1 MCTNNKNYPKV
12 EQLTTQQIAPATS
25 ACGSTHDH
33 ESMSIWESFYHELLH
48 HFPYATLSVGLA
60 LMLLTLI
67 NVFFSAGIAADVAAA
82 ACTSECCGHTSGLDI
97 LFHSFHFIHIL
108 FATSGTIVTFRRYS
122 DKIWAALVIGTVSS
136 MVFCTLS
143 DVLLPYLAGRL
154 LGVEMDLHI
163 CFANELPNILPFLGV
178 GLLNGWVMTQLPE
191 YRTQENSLFLHFLHT
206 FISAMASI
214 FYAVGH
220 GLADFYS
227 YFGMFYLLMLVAVII
242 PCTLSD
248 VIAPIFF
255 AKFVNKQKKACNV

>member
-1 MCTNNKNYPKV
+1 MCTGNHKQQNNIQV
-12 EQLTTQQIAPATS
+12 ATVC
-25 ACGSTHDH
+25 AGTHDQQNQT
-33 ESMSIWESFYHELLH
+33 IWQSFYQELLH
-48 HFPYATLSVGLA
+48 HFPYATLSVALA

-67 NVFFSAGIAADVAAA
+67 NVFFNAGIQAATIA
-82 ACTSECCGHTSGLDI
+82 ACQTGCCHTSGLDI
-97 LFHSFHFIHIL
+97 LFHSFHFAHIL

-122 DKIWAALVIGTVSS
+122 DKIWAALLIGTVSS

-143 DVLLPYLAGRL
+143 DVLLPYAAGRL

-163 CFANELPNILPFLGV
+163 CFASELSNILPFLGI

-220 GLADFYS
+220 GLSDFYS
-227 YFGMFYLLMLVAVII
+227 YFGMFYLLMVVAVII

-255 AKFVNKQKKACNV
+255 AQFVGKE

>member
-1 MCTNNKNYPKV
+1 MCAEHHNHKKDIQN
-12 EQLTTQQIAPATS
+12 QG
-25 ACGSTHDH
+25 ACSTVHNF
-33 ESMSIWESFYHELLH
+33 ENQTIWQAFYHELLH
-48 HFPYATLSVGLA
+48 HFPYATLSVALA

-67 NVFFSAGIAADVAAA
+67 NVFFNAGIAQATMI
-82 ACTSECCGHTSGLDI
+82 ACSDGCCHTSGLDI

-122 DKIWAALVIGTVSS
+122 DNILAGLFVGTLSS

-143 DVLLPYLAGRL
+143 DVLLPYAAGRI
-154 LGVEMDLHI
+154 LGIDMDLHI
-163 CFANELPNILPFLGV
+163 CFASELSNILPFLIV
-178 GLLNGWVMTQLPE
+178 GLLNGWVMTQLAE
-191 YRTQENSLFLHFLHT
+191 LRTQENSLFLHFLHT

-220 GLADFYS
+220 GLSDFYM
-227 YFGMFYLLMLVAVII
+227 YFGMFYLLMVVAVII

-255 AKFVNKQKKACNV
+255 AKFVNKQKKSLN

>member
-1 MCTNNKNYPKV
+1 MCANHNHKKDD
-12 EQLTTQQIAPATS
+12 QITAGCANS
-25 ACGSTHDH
+25 HNH
-33 ESMSIWESFYHELLH
+33 ENQTMWQSFYHELLH
-48 HFPYATLSVGLA
+48 HFPYATLSVALA

-67 NVFFSAGIAADVAAA
+67 TVCCNFDAHAVAS
-82 ACTSECCGHTSGLDI
+82 ACTHDSCGGHSSGLDI

-122 DKIWAALVIGTVSS
+122 DKMFAGLLVGTLSS

-143 DVLLPYLAGRL
+143 DVLLPYVAGRL
-154 LGVEMDLHI
+154 LGIDMDLHI
-163 CFANELPNILPFLGV
+163 CFATELSNILPFLCV
-178 GLLNGWVMTQLPE
+178 GLFNGWVMTQLPE
-191 YRTQENSLFLHFLHT
+191 FRTQENSLFLHFLHT

-220 GLADFYS
+220 GLSDFYS
-227 YFGMFYLLMLVAVII
+227 YLGMFYLLMVVAVII

-255 AKFVNKQKKACNV
+255 AKFVSKKNKASNL

>member
-1 MCTNNKNYPKV
+1 MCANHNHQKTV
-12 EQLTTQQIAPATS
+12 QVATGCADS
-25 ACGSTHDH
+25 HSH
-33 ESMSIWESFYHELLH
+33 ENQTIWQSFYHELLH
-48 HFPYATLSVGLA
+48 HFPYATLSVALA

-67 NVFFSAGIAADVAAA
+67 TVFFDTGVAAQAAA
-82 ACTSECCGHTSGLDI
+82 ACSEGCCNHASGLDI

-122 DKIWAALVIGTVSS
+122 DKIWVGLLVGTLSS

-143 DVLLPYLAGRL
+143 DVLLPYVAGRL
-154 LGVEMDLHI
+154 LGIEMDLHI
-163 CFANELPNILPFLGV
+163 CFATELSNILPFLGV
-178 GLLNGWVMTQLPE
+178 GLFNGWVMTQLPE
-191 YRTQENSLFLHFLHT
+191 FRTQENSLFLHFLHT

-220 GLADFYS
+220 GLSDFYT
-227 YFGMFYLLMLVAVII
+227 YFGMFYLLMVVAVII

-255 AKFVNKQKKACNV
+255 AKFVSKPKKVSNV

>member
-1 MCTNNKNYPKV
+1 MCADYNQKKNNEV
-12 EQLTTQQIAPATS
+12 TTCIDS
-25 ACGSTHDH
+25 HTH
-33 ESMSIWESFYHELLH
+33 EYSSIWQAWYHEFLH
-48 HFPYATLSVGLA
+48 HFPYATLSVALA

-67 NVFFSAGIAADVAAA
+67 NVFFNNGIGVQEVVSSCCSHHAGCVHA
-82 ACTSECCGHTSGLDI
+82 SGLDI

-122 DKIWAALVIGTVSS
+122 NKIWAGLLVGTLSS

-143 DVLLPYLAGRL
+143 DVLLPYAAGRF
-154 LGVEMDLHI
+154 LGVDMDLHI
-163 CFANELPNILPFLGV
+163 CFASELSNILPFLIV
-178 GLLNGWVMTQLPE
+178 GLINGWVMTQLPE
-191 YRTQENSLFLHFLHT
+191 FITKENSLFLHFLHT

-220 GLADFYS
+220 GLSDFYS
-227 YFGMFYLLMLVAVII
+227 YFGMFYLLMVVAVII

-255 AKFVNKQKKACNV
+255 AQFVGKSQKVE

>member
-1 MCTNNKNYPKV
+1 MCVDSHN
-12 EQLTTQQIAPATS
+12 
-25 ACGSTHDH
+25 H
-33 ESMSIWESFYHELLH
+33 EKRTIWQSFYHELLH
-48 HFPYATLSVGLA
+48 HFPYATMSVALA

-67 NVFFSAGIAADVAAA
+67 HVLFYSDPQPVIAVAS
-82 ACTSECCGHTSGLDI
+82 TCCGGHAHHATTTSQTAGLDI
-97 LFHSFHFIHIL
+97 LFHCFHFAHIL

-122 DKIWAALVIGTVSS
+122 QRIWVGLMVGALSS

-143 DVLLPYLAGRL
+143 DVLLPYAAGRM
-154 LGVEMDLHI
+154 LGIEMDLHI
-163 CFANELPNILPFLGV
+163 CFASELSNILPFLFV

-191 YRTQENSLFLHFLHT
+191 FRTQENSLFLHFLHT

-220 GLADFYS
+220 GLSDYYAH
-227 YFGMFYLLMLVAVII
+227 FGLFFLLMVVAVIL

-255 AKFVNKQKKACNV
+255 AKFSEKKKACNV

>member
-1 MCTNNKNYPKV
+1 MCANHKPKI
-12 EQLTTQQIAPATS
+12 ETINSCP
-25 ACGSTHDH
+25 DH
-33 ESMSIWESFYHELLH
+33 ETKSIWQSFSHELLH
-48 HFPYATLSVGLA
+48 HFPYATLSVSLA

-67 NVFFSAGIAADVAAA
+67 SVFLNTGIGAQEVVT
-82 ACTSECCGHTSGLDI
+82 ACSHHAHHAHQACNHTSGLDI
-97 LFHSFHFIHIL
+97 LFHSFHFAHIL

-122 DKIWAALVIGTVSS
+122 NNILAGLLVGTFSS
-136 MVFCTLS
+136 MIFCTLS
-143 DVLLPYLAGRL
+143 DVLLPYAAGRL

-163 CFANELPNILPFLGV
+163 CFASELSNILPFLGV

-191 YRTQENSLFLHFLHT
+191 FRTQSNSLFLHFLHT

-220 GLADFYS
+220 GLSDFYT
-227 YFGMFYLLMLVAVII
+227 YFGMFFLLMVVAVII

-255 AKFVNKQKKACNV
+255 ARFANKQK

>member
-1 MCTNNKNYPKV
+1 MCVDSHN
-12 EQLTTQQIAPATS
+12 
-25 ACGSTHDH
+25 H
-33 ESMSIWESFYHELLH
+33 EKRSIWESFYHELLH
-48 HFPYATLSVGLA
+48 HFPYATMSVALA

-67 NVFFSAGIAADVAAA
+67 HVLFYSNPETITTVASA
-82 ACTSECCGHTSGLDI
+82 CCGGHDVSSQTAGLDN
-97 LFHSFHFIHIL
+97 LFHAFHFAHIL

-122 DKIWAALVIGTVSS
+122 NRVWIGLMVGTLSS

-143 DVLLPYLAGRL
+143 DVLLPYAAGRI
-154 LGVEMDLHI
+154 LGIEMDLHI
-163 CFANELPNILPFLGV
+163 CFASELSNILPFLFV

-191 YRTQENSLFLHFLHT
+191 FRTQENSLQLHFLHT

-220 GLADFYS
+220 GLSDFYS
-227 YFGMFYLLMLVAVII
+227 HFGLFYLLMVIAVIL

-255 AKFVNKQKKACNV
+255 ATFSEKKKACNI

>member
-1 MCTNNKNYPKV
+1 MCANHNHQKNSTLTV
-12 EQLTTQQIAPATS
+12 ECKTS
-25 ACGSTHDH
+25 HDH
-33 ESMSIWESFYHELLH
+33 QNQTIWQSFYHELLH
-48 HFPYATLSVGLA
+48 HFPYATLSVALA

-67 NVFFSAGIAADVAAA
+67 TVFFDSGITAHSAAA
-82 ACTSECCGHTSGLDI
+82 ACSHDGCNHTSGLDI

-122 DKIWAALVIGTVSS
+122 DKIIAALSVGILSS

-143 DVLLPYLAGRL
+143 DVLLPYVAGRL
-154 LGVEMDLHI
+154 LGIDMDLHI
-163 CFANELPNILPFLGV
+163 CFASELSNILPFLFV
-178 GLLNGWVMTQLPE
+178 GLFNGWVMTQLPE
-191 YRTQENSLFLHFLHT
+191 FRTQENSLFLHFLHT

-220 GLADFYS
+220 GLSDFYS
-227 YFGMFYLLMLVAVII
+227 YFGLFYLLMVVAVII

-255 AKFVNKQKKACNV
+255 AKFVNKKSQKCN

>member
-1 MCTNNKNYPKV
+1 MCANHNHQKNV
-12 EQLTTQQIAPATS
+12 QVAT
-25 ACGSTHDH
+25 ACVAAHDNQNQT
-33 ESMSIWESFYHELLH
+33 MWQSFYHELLH
-48 HFPYATLSVGLA
+48 HFPYATLSVALA

-67 NVFFSAGIAADVAAA
+67 TVFFDAGTMVHSAGLS
-82 ACTSECCGHTSGLDI
+82 CSHEGCSHTSALDI

-122 DKIWAALVIGTVSS
+122 DKVFAGLLVGTLSS

-143 DVLLPYLAGRL
+143 DVLLPYVAGRL

-163 CFANELPNILPFLGV
+163 CFATELSNILPFLAV

-191 YRTQENSLFLHFLHT
+191 FRTQENSLFLHFLHT

-220 GLADFYS
+220 GLSDFYS
-227 YFGMFYLLMLVAVII
+227 YFGMFYLLMVVAVII

-255 AKFVNKQKKACNV
+255 AKFVSKKEKGCNV

>member
-1 MCTNNKNYPKV
+1 MDVKEATMCANHNHKKH
-12 EQLTTQQIAPATS
+12 I
-25 ACGSTHDH
+25 
-33 ESMSIWESFYHELLH
+33 ESSIQCESLHSNVDQTIWQSFYHELLH
-48 HFPYATLSVGLA
+48 HFPYATLSVALA

-67 NVFFSAGIAADVAAA
+67 NVFFNAGIGAHEIAS
-82 ACTSECCGHTSGLDI
+82 ACSHDGCSHSSGLDI

-122 DKIWAALVIGTVSS
+122 DKIWAGLFVGMLSS

-143 DVLLPYLAGRL
+143 DVLLPYAAGRF
-154 LGVEMDLHI
+154 LGIEMDLHI
-163 CFANELPNILPFLGV
+163 CFASELSNILPFLFV
-178 GLLNGWVMTQLPE
+178 GILNGWVMTQLPE
-191 YRTQENSLFLHFLHT
+191 FITKENSLFLHFLHT

-220 GLADFYS
+220 GLSDFYT
-227 YFGMFYLLMLVAVII
+227 YLGMFYLLMVVAVVV

-255 AKFVNKQKKACNV
+255 AKFMSKKYKKELKI

>member
-1 MCTNNKNYPKV
+1 MCANHN
-12 EQLTTQQIAPATS
+12 QQKMMQVATS
-25 ACGSTHDH
+25 CTDSHNH
-33 ESMSIWESFYHELLH
+33 ENQSIMQSFYHELLH
-48 HFPYATLSVGLA
+48 HFPYATLSVALA
-60 LMLLTLI
+60 LMLLTI
-67 NVFFSAGIAADVAAA
+67 MTVCVDMTSGVHAAVAACA
-82 ACTSECCGHTSGLDI
+82 EGCCGHASSLDI

-122 DKIWAALVIGTVSS
+122 DKMFMGLLVGVLSS

-143 DVLLPYLAGRL
+143 DVLLPYIAGRL

-163 CFANELPNILPFLGV
+163 CFASELSNILPFLCV
-178 GLLNGWVMTQLPE
+178 GLFNGWVMTQLAE
-191 YRTQENSLFLHFLHT
+191 FRTQENSLFLHFLHT

-220 GLADFYS
+220 GLSDFYS
-227 YFGMFYLLMLVAVII
+227 YFGMFYLLMVVAVII

-255 AKFVNKQKKACNV
+255 AKFTNKKK

>member
-1 MCTNNKNYPKV
+1 MCANHNHQKNV
-12 EQLTTQQIAPATS
+12 QAAT
-25 ACGSTHDH
+25 ACVSPHDH
-33 ESMSIWESFYHELLH
+33 ENQTMLQSFYHELLH
-48 HFPYATLSVGLA
+48 HFPYATLSVALA

-67 NVFFSAGIAADVAAA
+67 TVFFDSGITAHQAAA
-82 ACTSECCGHTSGLDI
+82 ACSHEGCNHTSGLDI

-122 DKIWAALVIGTVSS
+122 NKVFAGLLVGTLSS

-143 DVLLPYLAGRL
+143 DVLLPYVAGRL
-154 LGVEMDLHI
+154 LGVDMDLHI
-163 CFANELPNILPFLGV
+163 CFATELSNILPFLAV

-191 YRTQENSLFLHFLHT
+191 FRTQENSLFLHFLHT

-220 GLADFYS
+220 GLSDFYS
-227 YFGMFYLLMLVAVII
+227 YFGMFYLLMVVAVII

-255 AKFVNKQKKACNV
+255 AKFFSKKEKACNV

>member
-1 MCTNNKNYPKV
+1 MCANHNHKNNV
-12 EQLTTQQIAPATS
+12 QVPA
-25 ACGSTHDH
+25 ACVDSHSH
-33 ESMSIWESFYHELLH
+33 ENQTIWQSFYHELLH
-48 HFPYATLSVGLA
+48 HFPYATLSVALA

-67 NVFFSAGIAADVAAA
+67 NVFFNSGIGAHEIASACSHHSGCSHA
-82 ACTSECCGHTSGLDI
+82 SGLDI
-97 LFHSFHFIHIL
+97 LFHSFHFAHIL

-122 DKIWAALVIGTVSS
+122 DKVWAGLLVGTFSS

-154 LGVEMDLHI
+154 MGIEMDLHI
-163 CFANELPNILPFLGV
+163 CFASELSNILPFLFVGV
-178 GLLNGWVMTQLPE
+178 LNGWVMTQLPE
-191 YRTQENSLFLHFLHT
+191 FRTQENSLFLHFLHT

-220 GLADFYS
+220 GLSDFYT
-227 YFGMFYLLMLVAVII
+227 YFGMFYLLMVVAVIL

-255 AKFVNKQKKACNV
+255 ARFVSKNKKACNE

>member
-1 MCTNNKNYPKV
+1 MCANHNHQKNIQV
-12 EQLTTQQIAPATS
+12 ATD
-25 ACGSTHDH
+25 CVDTHNH
-33 ESMSIWESFYHELLH
+33 EDQSIWQSFYHELLH
-48 HFPYATLSVGLA
+48 HFPYATLSVALA

-67 NVFFSAGIAADVAAA
+67 TVFFNLDAHGVAAA
-82 ACTSECCGHTSGLDI
+82 ACAHDACCSHTSGLDI

-122 DKIWAALVIGTVSS
+122 DKIWAGLLIGTLSS

-143 DVLLPYLAGRL
+143 DVLLPYVAGRL
-154 LGVEMDLHI
+154 LGIDMDLHI
-163 CFANELPNILPFLGV
+163 CFATELSNILPFLGV
-178 GLLNGWVMTQLPE
+178 GLFNGWVMTQLPE
-191 YRTQENSLFLHFLHT
+191 FRTQENSLYLHFLHT

-220 GLADFYS
+220 GLSDFYS
-227 YFGMFYLLMLVAVII
+227 YFGMFYLLMVVAVII

-255 AKFVNKQKKACNV
+255 AKFVSKKKKACNV

>member
-1 MCTNNKNYPKV
+1 MCANHNHQKNV
-12 EQLTTQQIAPATS
+12 QVAT
-25 ACGSTHDH
+25 ACVGPHDH
-33 ESMSIWESFYHELLH
+33 NNQTIWQSFYHELLH
-48 HFPYATLSVGLA
+48 HFPYATLSVALA

-67 NVFFSAGIAADVAAA
+67 TVFFDAGSMAGHVAD
-82 ACTSECCGHTSGLDI
+82 ACCHDGCSHTSGLDI

-122 DKIWAALVIGTVSS
+122 ENILAALAVGTLSS

-143 DVLLPYLAGRL
+143 DVLLPYAAGRL
-154 LGVEMDLHI
+154 LGIEMDLHI
-163 CFANELPNILPFLGV
+163 CFASELSNILPFLLV
-178 GLLNGWVMTQLPE
+178 GLLNGWVMTQLAE
-191 YRTQENSLFLHFLHT
+191 FRTQENSLFLHFLHT

-220 GLADFYS
+220 GLSDFYS
-227 YFGMFYLLMLVAVII
+227 FFGMFYLLMVVAVII

-255 AKFVNKQKKACNV
+255 AKFMSKKEKASNV

>member
-1 MCTNNKNYPKV
+1 MCAQHNHQEKIQV
-12 EQLTTQQIAPATS
+12 TS
-25 ACGSTHDH
+25 PCAGSHDH
-33 ESMSIWESFYHELLH
+33 SNQTMMQSFYHELLH
-48 HFPYATLSVGLA
+48 HFPYATLSVALA

-67 NVFFSAGIAADVAAA
+67 TVFFDAGTAVSHAAD
-82 ACTSECCGHTSGLDI
+82 ACCSSGCNHTSGFDI

-122 DKIWAALVIGTVSS
+122 DKIIPALTVGILSS

-143 DVLLPYLAGRL
+143 DVLLPYVAGRL
-154 LGVEMDLHI
+154 LGIEMDLHI
-163 CFANELPNILPFLGV
+163 CFASELSNILPFLMV
-178 GLLNGWVMTQLPE
+178 GLLNGWVMTQISEL
-191 YRTQENSLFLHFLHT
+191 RTQENSLFLHFLHT

-220 GLADFYS
+220 GLSDFYS
-227 YFGMFYLLMLVAVII
+227 YFGMFYLLMVIAVII

-255 AKFVNKQKKACNV
+255 ARYVNKK

>member
-1 MCTNNKNYPKV
+1 MCAENRNYKKEIQNNV
-12 EQLTTQQIAPATS
+12 GCAT
-25 ACGSTHDH
+25 AHDS
-33 ESMSIWESFYHELLH
+33 ENQTMWQAFYHELLH
-48 HFPYATLSVGLA
+48 HFPYATLSVALA

-67 NVFFSAGIAADVAAA
+67 NVFFNTGIAQATMA
-82 ACTSECCGHTSGLDI
+82 ACHDGCCHTSGLDI

-122 DKIWAALVIGTVSS
+122 DKVFVGLLVGTLSS

-143 DVLLPYLAGRL
+143 DVLLPYAAGRF
-154 LGVEMDLHI
+154 LGIEMDLHI
-163 CFANELPNILPFLGV
+163 CFASELSNILPFLFV

-191 YRTQENSLFLHFLHT
+191 FRTQENSLFLHFLHT

-220 GLADFYS
+220 GLSDFYM
-227 YFGMFYLLMLVAVII
+227 YFGMFYLLMVVAVII

-255 AKFVNKQKKACNV
+255 AKFINKQKNSCKAQ

>member
-1 MCTNNKNYPKV
+1 MCAGNHNHQKKV
-12 EQLTTQQIAPATS
+12 QITPACVD
-25 ACGSTHDH
+25 AHNH
-33 ESMSIWESFYHELLH
+33 ENQSIWQSFYHELLH
-48 HFPYATLSVGLA
+48 HFPYATLSVALA

-67 NVFFSAGIAADVAAA
+67 NVFFQSGIETATVAVCADG
-82 ACTSECCGHTSGLDI
+82 CCHSSGLDI
-97 LFHSFHFIHIL
+97 LFHSFHFAHIL

-122 DKIWAALVIGTVSS
+122 DKVWAALLVGTLSS

-143 DVLLPYLAGRL
+143 DVLLPYAAGRL
-154 LGVEMDLHI
+154 LGIEMDLHI
-163 CFANELPNILPFLGV
+163 CFASELSNILPFLGV

-220 GLADFYS
+220 GLSDFFT
-227 YFGMFYLLMLVAVII
+227 YFGMFYLLMVVAVII

-255 AKFVNKQKKACNV
+255 AKFVNSKNKANNL

>member
-1 MCTNNKNYPKV
+1 MCSDNHNHKKEVQNSV
-12 EQLTTQQIAPATS
+12 VCAGE
-25 ACGSTHDH
+25 HDYQNQT
-33 ESMSIWESFYHELLH
+33 IWQSFYQELLH
-48 HFPYATLSVGLA
+48 HFPYATLSVALA
-60 LMLLTLI
+60 LMLLTVM
-67 NVFFSAGIAADVAAA
+67 NVFFNDGLVAATVT
-82 ACTSECCGHTSGLDI
+82 ACSDGCCHTSGLDI

-122 DKIWAALVIGTVSS
+122 DKIFIGLLVGTLSS

-143 DVLLPYLAGRL
+143 DVLLPYAAGRL
-154 LGVEMDLHI
+154 LGIEMDLHI
-163 CFANELPNILPFLGV
+163 CFASELSNILPFLLV

-191 YRTQENSLFLHFLHT
+191 LRTQNNSLFLHFLHT

-220 GLADFYS
+220 GLSDFYM
-227 YFGMFYLLMLVAVII
+227 YFGMFYLLMVVAVII

-255 AKFVNKQKKACNV
+255 ARYINKQKSSCNDK